1 MLHNFITTNGSR
13 SLGRQLKKYQRS
25 NVAWAS
31 ILLGYQ
37 FHRSFWCNG
46 VRFLR
51 GSGHWRTAILFTVLI
66 SWYRP
71 PSPSFLFLFSVN
83 LLTWVDHLL
92 RTEAAIGRRPS
103 WNGHLLLFVSWVDI
117 NSKSMATTWY
127 VRKLQL
133 DNLLKAIGKVKVT
146 VAWILEFTNE
156 SALLAHL
163 TRLYLGAYFRYL
175 GE

>member
-1 MLHNFITTNGSR
+1 MEWVSYVDQVIDEPPLF
-13 SLGRQLKKYQRS
+13 SLYWYLD
-25 NVAWAS
+25 
-31 ILLGYQ
+31 ILP
-37 FHRSFWCNG
+37 
-46 VRFLR
+46 
-51 GSGHWRTAILFTVLI
+51 TPLF
-66 SWYRP
+66 S
-71 PSPSFLFLFSVN
+71 SFLFSVN

-92 RTEAAIGRRPS
+92 RTEAATGRRPS
-103 WNGHLLLFVSWVDI
+103 WNGDLLLFVSWVDI

-133 DNLLKAIGKVKVT
+133 DNQLKAIGKVKVT

-163 TRLYLGAYFRYL
+163 TRLYPSAYFRYL

>member
-1 MLHNFITTNGSR
+1 MWIR
-13 SLGRQLKKYQRS
+13 SLTNRHS
-25 NVAWAS
+25 
-31 ILLGYQ
+31 
-37 FHRSFWCNG
+37 FHC
-46 VRFLR
+46 
-51 GSGHWRTAILFTVLI
+51 IDILI
-66 SWYRP
+66 SFP
-71 PSPSFLFLFSVN
+71 PPPLFFFLFSVN

-163 TRLYLGAYFRYL
+163 TRLYPSAYFRYL
-175 GE
+175 GEKTCLLKRKFNVSYGHSF